1 MAIVEPKSLYN
12 VTPAE
17 PENAYFTVSID
28 TSGFLD
34 TDSVNGGRISPCV
47 ASDFDTAPT
56 TIAESRKISRGSLR
70 FKMMCENLALRTNF
84 RIVNLVTTYANKQGD
99 SPITALAFGLVY
111 ENRNLV
117 ANTGTSSIGDSTP
130 INSRALF
137 IKDRIFDALNTT
149 RTEKM
154 SVFDP
159 TSGNSNIKDEEVTA
173 GPVLTASLGEILEAI
188 TVTEVT
194 GFAPLTDDQ
203 QELTGTGDS
212 NTAESYA
219 ADDSV

>member
-12 VTPAE
+12 VSPAE
-17 PENAYFTVSID
+17 PENAYFTVAIN

-34 TDSVNGGRISPCV
+34 TETVNGGRISPCV

-56 TIAESRKISRGSLR
+56 TLAQSRLVSRGSLR

-84 RIVNLVTTYANKQGD
+84 KIVNIVTTYANKQGD

-117 ANTGTSSIGDSTP
+117 SNTGTSEIGDSTA

-137 IKDRIFDALNTT
+137 IKDRIFDALNKT

-159 TSGNSNIKDEEVTA
+159 TTGNSNIKDEEVTA

-194 GFAPLTDDQ
+194 GFAPLTDAQLATDNA
-203 QELTGTGDS
+203 L
-212 NTAESYA
+212 SYA